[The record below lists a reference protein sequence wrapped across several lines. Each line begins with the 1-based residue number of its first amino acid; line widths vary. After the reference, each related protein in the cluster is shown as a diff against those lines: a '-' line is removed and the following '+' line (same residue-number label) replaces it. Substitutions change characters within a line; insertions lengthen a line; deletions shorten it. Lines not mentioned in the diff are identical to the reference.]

1 MQPVSINKVDIK
13 KQCYIEKIHMIAKM
27 HVNTLLNMMIIKLA
41 LYHYA

>member
-13 KQCYIEKIHMIAKM
+13 KQCYIEKIHMITKM